1 MHAPP
6 PCRPLIAWA
15 SILAALCAFP
25 DGAGASGT
33 AAERP
38 ARLSVLTVCAW
49 PQLSG
54 EEQRLMAELE
64 LALDGYDVIA
74 VGGVQAGFCD
84 LSQEEQVALIRETTR
99 NAADTSPVLW
109 LDCGGAPRAV
119 ARLLFVR
126 EGAPVIT
133 TLEAASLE
141 ELALIV
147 REMVVG
153 DPQAALGGREA
164 PGEEDDARSAGEE
177 PAMERPAVEVGVL
190 TAIELGGGLVG
201 QVGSSVMWGGG
212 VGAEVRTP
220 RGFFGRLAVFG
231 KVGPREEASEF
242 LIVGHRVETRLE
254 AGYLWEAG
262 RLGIGP
268 VVGLSAMW
276 SSIDFAIGEGHH
288 QRQSWWSV
296 RFAFGPGARW
306 ALTDRLSVVLDLTV
320 GFMPG
325 KRFYRRSSGST
336 LLETPTMDMAGALGL
351 AVGI

>member
-1 MHAPP
+1 M
-6 PCRPLIAWA
+6 
-15 SILAALCAFP
+15 AALCAFP
-25 DGAGASGT
+25 DGAAASET
-33 AAERP
+33 AAKRP
-38 ARLSVLTVCAW
+38 ARLSVLAVCEW

-54 EEQRLMAELE
+54 EERRVMAELE
-64 LALDGYDVIA
+64 LALDGYDIIA
-74 VGGVQAGFCD
+74 VDGVQAGFCD

-109 LDCGGAPRAV
+109 LDCGVAPRAA
-119 ARLLFVR
+119 ARLLLLR
-126 EGAPVIT
+126 EGAPVIMS
-133 TLEAASLE
+133 LEAASLE

-153 DPQAALGGREA
+153 DPQAAPGGRVAPGEDDPAARSEREA
-164 PGEEDDARSAGEE
+164 PAR
-177 PAMERPAVEVGVL
+177 ERPGVEVGVL
-190 TAIELGGGLVG
+190 VG
-201 QVGSSVMWGGG
+201 QEGSSFMWGGG
-212 VGAEVRTP
+212 VAADVRFP
-220 RGFFGRLAVFG
+220 QGFFGRMAVFG

-268 VVGLSAMW
+268 AVGLSAMW

-296 RFAFGPGARW
+296 RFAFGPEARW

-325 KRFYRRSSGST
+325 KRFYRRVSGST